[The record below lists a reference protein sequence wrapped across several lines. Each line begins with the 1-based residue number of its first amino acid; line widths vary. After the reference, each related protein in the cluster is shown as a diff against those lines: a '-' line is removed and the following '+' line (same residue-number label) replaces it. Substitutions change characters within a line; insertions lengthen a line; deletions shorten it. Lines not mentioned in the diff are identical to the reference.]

1 MGCPAHGRRGSDGAA
16 RRGDRLAPGVHGDEP
31 AAAAA
36 DLPRG
41 GTATAVAG
49 TNGPLRATRE
59 ALRSPAMSEPSRLC
73 LVLER
78 VPEEVHEPDLVTT
91 LPLVSFDAF
100 APGHRVFGWVRLDAD
115 RLTDM
120 LNAHLELLLDNVLV
134 EALNAGTTIAADQ
147 AVVRR
152 SELIAVRAS
161 GPQGDA
167 QLRAETVG
175 HPALVESAPYRIG
188 GHLQGTPRADPML
201 RIHGPDAMIPLT
213 EAWIAYRSGGEER
226 TRRVGTIIVNRDLA
240 TRFEIV
246 SAETLASATREIR
259 TAA

>member
-1 MGCPAHGRRGSDGAA
+1 MEDRCRRIWPTIRVPAI
-16 RRGDRLAPGVHGDEP
+16 RLARPGP
-31 AAAAA
+31 
-36 DLPRG
+36 
-41 GTATAVAG
+41 G
-49 TNGPLRATRE
+49 TNGSLRRALE
-59 ALRSPAMSEPSRLC
+59 AVRSLAMIESSRLC

-78 VPEEVHEPDLVTT
+78 VPEEVHEPDLVAT

-120 LNAHLELLLDNVLV
+120 LNDHLELHLDNVLV
-134 EALNAGTTIAADQ
+134 EALDVGSTIAADQ

-167 QLRAETVG
+167 RRRAETVG

-188 GHLQGTPRADPML
+188 GFLHGVPGVDPRL
-201 RIHGPDAMIPLT
+201 RVRGSEPMIPLT

-240 TRFEIV
+240 TRFDIV
-246 SAETLASATREIR
+246 SAADLQVA
-259 TAA
+259 TAAIRAAA